1 MQIFC
6 RNSKYRPAMPGLSP
20 GSVGAFSVSKGRK
33 PDHPARIFF
42 SKLWKKCF
50 QWLEGRRWKM
60 SRTVLVTGATR
71 GIGREAVKQLCAQ
84 GFTVFATGRDPQL
97 LDELKKETG
106 CLGEPCNLAEPD
118 AAVELYAAASAAL
131 GGVDI
136 LINNAGFNPG
146 KEPVVDVS
154 AARLDASYAINFRA
168 PYLLCREALKEMG
181 PRKSGHI
188 LNVVS
193 TIARTSAPNYSTYC
207 SLKYALHG
215 FTLCLIKEAQLV
227 NVKVTGVYPG
237 GTDTDFRAESRPDY
251 LKPESAAQMI
261 VQCIAAPA
269 DVVVHELVYRPM
281 IETNF

>member
-1 MQIFC
+1 M
-6 RNSKYRPAMPGLSP
+6 G
-20 GSVGAFSVSKGRK
+20 
-33 PDHPARIFF
+33 
-42 SKLWKKCF
+42 
-50 QWLEGRRWKM
+50 
-60 SRTVLVTGATR
+60 RTVLVTGATR

-84 GFTVFATGRDPQL
+84 CFTVIATGRDPQL
-97 LDELKKETG
+97 LSELKKETG
-106 CLGEPCNLAEPD
+106 CLGEPFDLSDPS
-118 AAVELYAAASAAL
+118 AAVALYAAASAVL

-136 LINNAGFNPG
+136 LINNAGANLG
-146 KEPVVDVS
+146 KEPVTAVT
-154 AARLDASYAINFRA
+154 AERLDASYAINFRA

-181 PRKSGHI
+181 KRKSGHI

-215 FTLCLIKEAQLV
+215 FTLCLIKEARLV

-237 GTDTDFRAESRPDY
+237 GTDTDFRPEARPDY
-251 LKPESAAQMI
+251 LKPESAAKMI
-261 VQCIAAPA
+261 VDCINAPD